1 MNSAD
6 GTEAALAACDY
17 IDLLF
22 LDWWE
27 KEQGKR
33 VLTTSEEVDAVRILT
48 IHKSKG
54 LEFEFVLLPFCSWEL
69 DSVRPVRRIWC
80 MNNERGFNQLDY
92 APLNYSSKLTNTI
105 FKKAYLDEHLKAYI
119 DNLNLLYVALTRAKT
134 DKCLHDCL
142 FFLGCTLWLS
152 RCRISELLFIVY

>member
-1 MNSAD
+1 MHDIFSGIGEKELFEVLGTDFELDKNKIMSYSLYETIETILDKFSLRKKREEIPYLIAFQDIIYEYETNNSNSI
-6 GTEAALAACDY
+6 T
-17 IDLLF
+17 LF

-80 MNNERGFNQLDY
+80 MNNEQGFNQLDY
-92 APLNYSSKLTNTI
+92 DPLI
-105 FKKAYLDEHLKAYI
+105 
-119 DNLNLLYVALTRAKT
+119 
-134 DKCLHDCL
+134 
-142 FFLGCTLWLS
+142 
-152 RCRISELLFIVY
+152 